1 MWEDG
6 SRGAGI
12 AGCEGSPSRTPLLPL
27 PSWRP
32 MPGRDEQG
40 KLELGVRWETMV
52 VAEERVR
59 EAAAR
64 WEQGGK
70 WSGKCEH
77 PPGFLGK

>member
-1 MWEDG
+1 
-6 SRGAGI
+6 
-12 AGCEGSPSRTPLLPL
+12 
-27 PSWRP
+27 
-32 MPGRDEQG
+32 
-40 KLELGVRWETMV
+40 VRWETV
-52 VAEERVR
+52 VVVVVVAAAEERVR

>member
-1 MWEDG
+1 
-6 SRGAGI
+6 
-12 AGCEGSPSRTPLLPL
+12 
-27 PSWRP
+27 
-32 MPGRDEQG
+32 MPGRDEPG
-40 KLELGVRWETMV
+40 KSELGVRWETV
-52 VAEERVR
+52 VVVVVVAAAEERVR